1 MSAPRADADARRLAA
16 LLPITRKLTE
26 ICLREHG
33 SDPAALAEV
42 IQDYASRLHE
52 ASEAWERDERE
63 HRASGCDPEVCDW
76 CADEAREF
84 AGPEPTLSASQL
96 NAGMAL

>member
-16 LLPITRKLTE
+16 LLPIARKLVE
-26 ICLREHG
+26 ICACEHG
-33 SDPAALAEV
+33 SGLKLAED

-52 ASEAWERDERE
+52 ASEAWEADERD
-63 HRASGCDPEVCDW
+63 HRASGCDPESCDW

-84 AGPEPTLSASQL
+84 RGPEPTLSDEQR
-96 NAGMAL
+96 NAGVSL